1 MSRLRIYVGY
11 IEYSIS
17 RRHIYEWIGT
27 LAECKEFHR
36 NNVGR
41 PNLVAIVT
49 VQKQL
54 ASFLSLLLT
63 RKECSIYIARR
74 KLSTQVLMGGLT
86 MTKRITLAQYRLH
99 RMIILTDV
107 RIALDYQSKALD
119 NTAGY
124 GDNLEIS
131 IGHIFLEAI
140 FILSCVI
147 SNPGSKE

>member
-17 RRHIYEWIGT
+17 RRHTYEWIRT

-54 ASFLSLLLT
+54 ASFLSLLLI

-74 KLSTQVLMGGLT
+74 KLSTGDLT

>member
-17 RRHIYEWIGT
+17 RRHTYEWIGI

-54 ASFLSLLLT
+54 ASFLSLLLI

-107 RIALDYQSKALD
+107 RIALDYQSKALG